1 MKNIFLKYFVLM
13 AVFLFIS
20 GCMEEKEV
28 QGPIPYTPT
37 KATQINKNDPNTFY
51 GAYLVSNFEPKNN
64 NIVGLDNFTGG
75 FFISYDA
82 LSNQLQYKY
91 ALKYGGYDNQYTSA
105 KLAYSNEFQTIP
117 DYEIAE
123 DNYTIILNEGEDAL
137 DINYDLEDEYASLI
151 IYNNYGL
158 LLSNKEVIIRVI
170 SSDEKSES
178 LYHLNVITESDETV
192 SNMNEQIALEI
203 KKTTKVHIE
212 SIIAS
217 ISFLC
222 ILLVLG
228 KLFKKSSNKIY

>member
-1 MKNIFLKYFVLM
+1 MNRFILFFILMIFLVPCVEAESSYLKDL
-13 AVFLFIS
+13 S
-20 GCMEEKEV
+20 
-28 QGPIPYTPT
+28 
-37 KATQINKNDPNTFY
+37 INNGYMTLDFDKLNT
-51 GAYLVSNFEPKNN
+51 
-64 NIVGLDNFTGG
+64 
-75 FFISYDA
+75 
-82 LSNQLQYKY
+82 
-91 ALKYGGYDNQYTSA
+91 
-105 KLAYSNEFQTIP
+105 
-117 DYEIAE
+117 
-123 DNYTIILNEGEDAL
+123 NYTIILNEGEDAL

-178 LYHLNVITESDETV
+178 LYHLNVIKESDEAV
-192 SNMNEQIALEI
+192 SSINEEVALEF
-203 KKTTKVHIE
+203 KKTNKVHIE

>member
-1 MKNIFLKYFVLM
+1 MNRFILFFILMIFLVPCVEAESSYLKDL
-13 AVFLFIS
+13 S
-20 GCMEEKEV
+20 
-28 QGPIPYTPT
+28 
-37 KATQINKNDPNTFY
+37 INNGYMT
-51 GAYLVSNFEPKNN
+51 
-64 NIVGLDNFTGG
+64 LDF
-75 FFISYDA
+75 D
-82 LSNQLQYKY
+82 
-91 ALKYGGYDNQYTSA
+91 
-105 KLAYSNEFQTIP
+105 KLNS
-117 DYEIAE
+117 
-123 DNYTIILNEGEDAL
+123 NYTIILNEGEDAL

-178 LYHLNVITESDETV
+178 LYHLNVIKESDETI

>member
-1 MKNIFLKYFVLM
+1 MSRFILFFILMIFLVPC
-13 AVFLFIS
+13 V
-20 GCMEEKEV
+20 
-28 QGPIPYTPT
+28 
-37 KATQINKNDPNTFY
+37 KAESSYLKDLSINNGYMT
-51 GAYLVSNFEPKNN
+51 
-64 NIVGLDNFTGG
+64 LDF
-75 FFISYDA
+75 D
-82 LSNQLQYKY
+82 
-91 ALKYGGYDNQYTSA
+91 
-105 KLAYSNEFQTIP
+105 KLNS
-117 DYEIAE
+117 
-123 DNYTIILNEGEDAL
+123 NYTIILNEGEDAL

-178 LYHLNVITESDETV
+178 LYHLNVIKESDEAV

>member
-1 MKNIFLKYFVLM
+1 MNRFILFFILMIFLVPCVEAESSYLKDL
-13 AVFLFIS
+13 S
-20 GCMEEKEV
+20 
-28 QGPIPYTPT
+28 
-37 KATQINKNDPNTFY
+37 INNGYMT
-51 GAYLVSNFEPKNN
+51 
-64 NIVGLDNFTGG
+64 LDF
-75 FFISYDA
+75 D
-82 LSNQLQYKY
+82 
-91 ALKYGGYDNQYTSA
+91 
-105 KLAYSNEFQTIP
+105 KLNS
-117 DYEIAE
+117 
-123 DNYTIILNEGEDAL
+123 NYTIILNEGEDAL

-178 LYHLNVITESDETV
+178 LYHLNVIKESDETV